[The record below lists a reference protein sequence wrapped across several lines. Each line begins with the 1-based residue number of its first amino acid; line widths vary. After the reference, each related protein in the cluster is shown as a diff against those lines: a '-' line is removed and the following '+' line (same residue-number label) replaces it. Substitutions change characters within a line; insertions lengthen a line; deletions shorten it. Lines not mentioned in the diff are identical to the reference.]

1 MITNEEK
8 IKILIDKINTVDF
21 MVESF
26 ISHADE
32 FGDKY
37 VLEDELAKCIFKKD
51 FLSQKLESL
60 KESPDPLD

>member
-21 MVESF
+21 IVESF

-32 FGDKY
+32 FSNKY
-37 VLEDELAKCIFKKD
+37 VLEDELAKYIFKKD
-51 FLSQKLESL
+51 FLRQKLESI
-60 KESPDPLD
+60 KESHDPLD